1 MQEKEKSITLGDIF
15 HVLWKNIILLAAI
28 TATVFIIGAIYTFA
42 IAKPTYKSSA
52 AITVAIDTQS
62 SSAKETYDYT
72 NSIRAVVTVADT
84 IKNNSILDPVVDKYN
99 EDLLDGNDTLVLPSY
114 KLKYKTDSTKWE
126 TVSSK
131 GLSKITLEGLEKMV
145 SVSYTT
151 NSMMIT
157 ISVTSKNQ
165 VQAQYFADA
174 IQAKCIEEAKTVKED
189 GTMGVF
195 FFAND
200 NMVQSS
206 TAKLGTYASPNKKL
220 YIIISFLVGLVLGVI
235 VIFIKEFMSN
245 KFKTKD
251 EIEASFDEKIVG
263 VFPDRRLKGQKKD
276 NKDVLLIEANIRNFE
291 PYNKLLS
298 NIKYSNLEN
307 PYKVIE
313 FTSTLPDELKSTTA
327 ANLAYCMANNNN
339 KVVIVDLDIR
349 KSILHKT
356 FKVAKENGIVDYIAG
371 DIDKDSLIKK
381 SEFGVDV
388 ITVGKDVINPVA
400 VLETKKL
407 KELVEELKS
416 EYDYVILDTPPCLAC
431 SDASIIA
438 QISDGVIFSIAL
450 NQAKKKDIKE
460 CINQLKSVD
469 AALIGISI
477 TKADAQKKDS
487 YYYYYDSK
495 EN

>member
-1 MQEKEKSITLGDIF
+1 
-15 HVLWKNIILLAAI
+15 
-28 TATVFIIGAIYTFA
+28 
-42 IAKPTYKSSA
+42 
-52 AITVAIDTQS
+52 
-62 SSAKETYDYT
+62 
-72 NSIRAVVTVADT
+72 
-84 IKNNSILDPVVDKYN
+84 
-99 EDLLDGNDTLVLPSY
+99 
-114 KLKYKTDSTKWE
+114 
-126 TVSSK
+126 
-131 GLSKITLEGLEKMV
+131 
-145 SVSYTT
+145 
-151 NSMMIT
+151 
-157 ISVTSKNQ
+157 
-165 VQAQYFADA
+165 
-174 IQAKCIEEAKTVKED
+174 
-189 GTMGVF
+189 
-195 FFAND
+195 
-200 NMVQSS
+200 
-206 TAKLGTYASPNKKL
+206 
-220 YIIISFLVGLVLGVI
+220 
-235 VIFIKEFMSN
+235 MSN

-276 NKDVLLIEANIRNFE
+276 NKDVLLIDANIRNFE

-313 FTSTLPDELKSTTA
+313 FTSALPDELKSTTA

-339 KVVIVDLDIR
+339 KVVIIDLDIR

-356 FKVAKENGIVDYIAG
+356 FKVSKENGIVDYIAG
-371 DIDKDSLIKK
+371 DIDKDTLIKK